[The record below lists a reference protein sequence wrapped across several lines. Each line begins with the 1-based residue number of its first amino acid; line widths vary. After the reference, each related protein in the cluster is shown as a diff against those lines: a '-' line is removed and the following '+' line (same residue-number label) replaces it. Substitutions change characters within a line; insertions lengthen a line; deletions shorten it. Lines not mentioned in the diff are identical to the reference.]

1 MVPGPLVSQPRLAPR
16 KVPIAVFYGPAPLL
30 SSHSLHTI
38 SNGFVSQTI
47 ESVYQSLSPW
57 HNVHN
62 TQQPQEAV
70 VIVSSKVKDPTNTN
84 LPQHN
89 IFQLQFQC
97 IRMFQSPQSLHERA
111 GAVPAQISSK
121 RPSPCRARCRGRG
134 PRDHGSCRSSWL
146 TVRLYY
152 QQHYANI
159 INV

>member
-1 MVPGPLVSQPRLAPR
+1 MGILLVPGPLVSQPRLAPR

-70 VIVSSKVKDPTNTN
+70 VIVSSKVKDPTNTT
-84 LPQHN
+84 LTTKAYHFPTQALVYSHV
-89 IFQLQFQC
+89 
-97 IRMFQSPQSLHERA
+97 PEP
-111 GAVPAQISSK
+111 AVP
-121 RPSPCRARCRGRG
+121 
-134 PRDHGSCRSSWL
+134 
-146 TVRLYY
+146 T
-152 QQHYANI
+152 
-159 INV
+159 

>member
-1 MVPGPLVSQPRLAPR
+1 MGILLVAGPLVSQPCLAPR

-70 VIVSSKVKDPTNTN
+70 VIVSSKVKDPTNTT
-84 LPQHN
+84 LPYH
-89 IFQLQFQC
+89 FPTLASVC
-97 IRMFQSPQSLHERA
+97 ICMFQSPQSLHERA
-111 GAVPAQISSK
+111 GAATAQISSK

-134 PRDHGSCRSSWL
+134 PRDHGSCRSSWP
-146 TVRLYY
+146 TVRL
-152 QQHYANI
+152 
-159 INV
+159 

>member
-1 MVPGPLVSQPRLAPR
+1 MGILLVAGPLVSQPCLAPR

-70 VIVSSKVKDPTNTN
+70 VIVSSKVKDHSNATLPYHFPTE
-84 LPQHN
+84 LQCVFACSRARSPYMREPGRPQRRSAASGRHHVG
-89 IFQLQFQC
+89 LG
-97 IRMFQSPQSLHERA
+97 A
-111 GAVPAQISSK
+111 GAGAQEIME
-121 RPSPCRARCRGRG
+121 AAGVRG
-134 PRDHGSCRSSWL
+134 PR
-146 TVRLYY
+146 
-152 QQHYANI
+152 
-159 INV
+159 

>member
-1 MVPGPLVSQPRLAPR
+1 MGILLVPGPLVSQPRLAPR

-70 VIVSSKVKDPTNTN
+70 VIVSSKVKDPTNTTLTTKAFSN
-84 LPQHN
+84 SS
-89 IFQLQFQC
+89 FSVFAC
-97 IRMFQSPQSLHERA
+97 SRARSPYMREPGRSQRRSAASGRHHVGLGA
-111 GAVPAQISSK
+111 GAGAQEIME
-121 RPSPCRARCRGRG
+121 AAGVRGSR
-134 PRDHGSCRSSWL
+134 
-146 TVRLYY
+146 
-152 QQHYANI
+152 
-159 INV
+159 